1 MSNGIV
7 WHDMRSAS
15 AVVCAAQGGAS
26 VLCCSGAC
34 GDIHVVCRPHI
45 YQEIMSGVV
54 CGSVRLLRVLI
65 YIDVMVVG
73 YMSYRQG
80 VVLRFCC
87 QELSVCVCGC

>member
-1 MSNGIV
+1 MGVGGGRVSNGIV
-7 WHDMRSAS
+7 WHDMRSTS
-15 AVVCAAQGGAS
+15 AVVCVAQEGAS

-73 YMSYRQG
+73 YAQT
-80 VVLRFCC
+80 F
-87 QELSVCVCGC
+87 EE